1 MLPANPS
8 SILYSS
14 NPSIF
19 SLPKF
24 SISTVR
30 CRAADL
36 PAGPSFPRWL
46 HLFTTADASA
56 GVRSKQGLD
65 GVGVGGGVGS
75 TADGSARRS
84 SGNAGS
90 GVKVNAWE
98 KRWSRNRESY
108 LADDDDA
115 LPLPMTYPDSSPV
128 APEEID
134 RRLRCDPQVEVL
146 LFSSSS
152 SSSFIVVGF
161 RGCSLN
167 LEVFLYYLWKW
178 SMLPLFQIFW
188 KIKGIFYLYEKPNR
202 LGGLIPKV

>member
-14 NPSIF
+14 SPSIF

-56 GVRSKQGLD
+56 GLRSKQDLD

>member
-1 MLPANPS
+1 M
-8 SILYSS
+8 
-14 NPSIF
+14 
-19 SLPKF
+19 
-24 SISTVR
+24 
-30 CRAADL
+30 
-36 PAGPSFPRWL
+36 
-46 HLFTTADASA
+46 
-56 GVRSKQGLD
+56 RSKQDLD

-134 RRLRCDPQVEVL
+134 RRLRCDPQVEDCKE
-146 LFSSSS
+146 
-152 SSSFIVVGF
+152 VVYEWTGKCRSCQGTGF
-161 RGCSLN
+161 VSYYNKRGKETICKCIPCLGIGYVQKITSRN
-167 LEVFLYYLWKW
+167 DIEVMEDLEN
-178 SMLPLFQIFW
+178 
-188 KIKGIFYLYEKPNR
+188 GKPH
-202 LGGLIPKV
+202 

>member
-14 NPSIF
+14 SPSIF

-56 GVRSKQGLD
+56 GVRSKQDLD

-108 LADDDDA
+108 LADDDEA

-134 RRLRCDPQVEVL
+134 RRLRCDPQVEDCKE
-146 LFSSSS
+146 
-152 SSSFIVVGF
+152 VVYEWTGKCRSCQGTGF
-161 RGCSLN
+161 VSYYNKRGKETICKCIPCLGIGYVQKITSRN
-167 LEVFLYYLWKW
+167 DIEVMEDLEN
-178 SMLPLFQIFW
+178 
-188 KIKGIFYLYEKPNR
+188 GKPH
-202 LGGLIPKV
+202 

>member
-8 SILYSS
+8 SILSS
-14 NPSIF
+14 PNPSVF

-24 SISTVR
+24 SFSTVR

-46 HLFTTADASA
+46 HLSAAADASA
-56 GVRSKQGLD
+56 GVRSNQDLD
-65 GVGVGGGVGS
+65 GVGVGG

-84 SGNAGS
+84 SGNVGG
-90 GVKVNAWE
+90 GVKVNARE

-134 RRLRCDPQVEVL
+134 RRLRCDPEVEVL
-146 LFSSSS
+146 QYFPLTLLLVSE
-152 SSSFIVVGF
+152 VVH
-161 RGCSLN
+161 
-167 LEVFLYYLWKW
+167 
-178 SMLPLFQIFW
+178 
-188 KIKGIFYLYEKPNR
+188 
-202 LGGLIPKV
+202 

>member
-1 MLPANPS
+1 M
-8 SILYSS
+8 
-14 NPSIF
+14 
-19 SLPKF
+19 
-24 SISTVR
+24 
-30 CRAADL
+30 
-36 PAGPSFPRWL
+36 
-46 HLFTTADASA
+46 
-56 GVRSKQGLD
+56 RSKQDLD

-167 LEVFLYYLWKW
+167 LEVFLYYL
-178 SMLPLFQIFW
+178 
-188 KIKGIFYLYEKPNR
+188 
-202 LGGLIPKV
+202 